1 MPSILRS
8 RIALVSMLGA
18 FLIPIG
24 MSSLRGLTHVLT
36 CEQEART
43 PFSIII
49 LEDGEPTLTSST
61 RITRE
66 EPEDTQVCEGL
77 SLQVSVRAISD
88 DRIGI
93 QVPITNTSSYPW
105 RGTVQLKLNK
115 LSFPVDIGEIG
126 AGETATDTVEVSP
139 PTGTSELNGALLIGP

>member
-1 MPSILRS
+1 
-8 RIALVSMLGA
+8 MLGA

-36 CEQEART
+36 CEQQART

-49 LEDGEPTLTSST
+49 LEDGQPTLTSST

-66 EPEDTQVCEGL
+66 EPEDTKVCEGL
-77 SLQVSVRAISD
+77 TLQVSVRAID
-88 DRIGI
+88 NETIGI

-115 LSFPVDIGEIG
+115 VSFPVDIGEVAAG
-126 AGETATDTVEVSP
+126 ATESDTVEVSP
-139 PTGTSELNGALLIGP
+139 PQGTSELNGALLIGP

>member
-36 CEQEART
+36 CEQEAKT

-49 LEDGEPTLTSST
+49 LEDGEPTMTSST

-66 EPEDTQVCEGL
+66 EPQDTQVCEGL
-77 SLQVSVRAISD
+77 TLNVSVEAID
-88 DRIGI
+88 EERIGI
-93 QVPITNTSSYPW
+93 QVPITNTSAYPW
-105 RGTVQLKLNK
+105 RGTVRLQLNK
-115 LSFPVDIGEIG
+115 LSIPVDIGEIAAG
-126 AGETATDTVEVSP
+126 ATETDTVEVSP
-139 PTGTSELNGALLIGP
+139 PRGTSELNGALLIGP